1 MDILETDSRY
11 KKSSLANVKR
21 TISKLLPFLVTVC
34 NYFVL
39 WIPLSEPGW
48 YNALIKCLPIIC
60 LEFFIVVHSIGSGKF
75 SSYAKKILLGLAFSA
90 AGDVCLVWPEYF
102 QLGMVMF
109 GLAHILYTIAFGF
122 HPLNIRLFIIFALFC
137 ATFYSLT
144 IPYLS
149 GPFIYMVA
157 GYSMLISTMAW
168 RALSR
173 VKLASHDFSWAHISS
188 ALGSISFMISDCV
201 LAVDKFC
208 FPFSNARAIVMST
221 YYGAQLLISLSVI
234 GPSQDEFLWKS
245 R

>member
-1 MDILETDSRY
+1 MDILETPSRY
-11 KKSSLANVKR
+11 KKSSLTNVR
-21 TISKLLPFLVTVC
+21 STISKLLPFLVTVC

-39 WIPLSEPGW
+39 WIPISEPSL
-48 YNALIKCLPIIC
+48 YNAVIKCLPIIC
-60 LEFFIVVHSIGSGKF
+60 LKFFVVVYSIGSGKF

-109 GLAHILYTIAFGF
+109 GLAHIMYTIAFGF
-122 HPLNIRLFIIFALFC
+122 HPLNIRVFIILALFC

-144 IPYLS
+144 FPYLS

-173 VKLASHDFSWAHISS
+173 LKLASHSFSWANMSA

-208 FPFSNARAIVMST
+208 FPLSNARAIIMST
-221 YYGAQLLISLSVI
+221 YYGAQFLISLSI
-234 GPSQDEFLWKS
+234 TGQPQDDFMWKS